1 MSSIDLFKCSYSI
14 YNLNTINKNIENCL
28 HKNLNNIL
36 KELHKRFFIPLY
48 VPLLMLIPF
57 LLITSSKEN
66 LNYAKIRLLTFLIG
80 LFIIIFSETT
90 IRLISET
97 LINNY
102 VIIIVPVI
110 SLLIL
115 YLIFLN
121 KFNFIKTK

>member
-1 MSSIDLFKCSYSI
+1 
-14 YNLNTINKNIENCL
+14 
-28 HKNLNNIL
+28 
-36 KELHKRFFIPLY
+36 
-48 VPLLMLIPF
+48 MLIPF

-80 LFIIIFSETT
+80 LLIIIFSETT

-97 LINNY
+97 LINNS

-115 YLIFLN
+115 YLVFLN

>member
-1 MSSIDLFKCSYSI
+1 MSSIDLFKCIYAI
-14 YNLNTINKNIENCL
+14 YNSNTKNTNIENCL
-28 HKNLNNIL
+28 HKNLDNIL

-66 LNYAKIRLLTFLIG
+66 LNYTKIRLLTFLIG
-80 LFIIIFSETT
+80 LLIIIFSETT

-97 LINNY
+97 LMNNY
-102 VIIIVPVI
+102 VIIVVPVI

-115 YLIFLN
+115 YLVFLN